1 MNNIIEKELN
11 TGLNN
16 PINNNTNTAVSP
28 QCEEDYE
35 VIDAKI
41 KILNSTLPSHSGI
54 YFYIN
59 GI

>member
-1 MNNIIEKELN
+1 MKTRKFEKKNYVKELVALMRSTLPEKE
-11 TGLNN
+11 
-16 PINNNTNTAVSP
+16 P
-28 QCEEDYE
+28 
-35 VIDAKI
+35 KI